1 MALSVPLHCFLLLK
15 YIIFSGVCSSRFS
28 CKNCHLTSMWVYV
41 FANCHY
47 ETKHLCFCIHTH
59 TPHTCTQMS
68 SGHFSD
74 AAGVCLFC
82 SPRKIRKEVSMAGY
96 LSLRQLPQHQLC
108 AVGRNVTPDF
118 VVSPQKVLILTLVH
132 LITPLLPHVA
142 EITLYF

>member
-82 SPRKIRKEVSMAGY
+82 SPRKIRKEVSMAGWISFLTSTAAAPTLCCGKECHSRFCC
-96 LSLRQLPQHQLC
+96 LS
-108 AVGRNVTPDF
+108 AESFDSYIGAPDY
-118 VVSPQKVLILTLVH
+118 PIIATCC
-132 LITPLLPHVA
+132 
-142 EITLYF
+142 